1 MNFRTLSSCLLLTAL
16 SATLTSCG
24 GTKVTNTAQTSVGQ
38 QLSDLENARQRGIVT
53 EKEYARL
60 KKAII
65 KNND

>member
-1 MNFRTLSSCLLLTAL
+1 MNFHTISTCLLITAL
-16 SATLTSCG
+16 SPILTGCG

-38 QLSDLENARQRGIVT
+38 QLTDLENARQRNIVT